1 MPDPRNAEYQRT
13 WRERQA
19 GRLPPVQRPVC
30 PACGITHTG
39 SRGVLCSR
47 CWERLTEE
55 GKEFRR
61 ERVRKAR
68 RKRDSV

>member
-1 MPDPRNAEYQRT
+1 MPDPRNAEYQRR

-19 GRLPPVQRPVC
+19 GRLPPVQRQVC

-39 SRGVLCSR
+39 ARGVLCSR

-68 RKRDSV
+68 RKRDGV